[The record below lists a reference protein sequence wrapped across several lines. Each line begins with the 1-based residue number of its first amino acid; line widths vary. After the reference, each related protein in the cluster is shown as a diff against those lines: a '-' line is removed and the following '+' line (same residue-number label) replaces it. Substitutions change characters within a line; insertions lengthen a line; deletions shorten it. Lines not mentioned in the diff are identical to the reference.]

1 MKTTTKYI
9 ALFTIAVGLS
19 LTSCKET
26 KKEVAEKTTT
36 VEKAVPENLKWSE
49 RMALSI
55 MKRFPKASAVDNH
68 ARINWNYKHGLLGLS
83 FEKLY
88 QKTGN
93 EKYFEYEKGY
103 ADDLIDSTG
112 TIHGYKMEKY
122 NIDNINAGKILFFL
136 YEKTKDERYL
146 TAIKTLRKQLDSH
159 PRTKSKGL
167 WHKKIYPNQMWL
179 DGLYMGQ
186 PFYAR
191 YISEYED
198 GKNFDDVVHQFDLSY
213 KQTLDEKTGLLY
225 HAWDE
230 SKKMGWADKVT
241 GKSPNF
247 WSRSLG
253 WYVMALVDVL
263 DYLPEDHPKRDNLIG
278 YLNDLST
285 ALVKV
290 QDSTGIWYQ
299 IPDLA
304 DREGNY
310 LESSGTAMFAYAFAK
325 GVNKGYLPESF
336 KGAANKAFDGLIKE
350 LVKVDEDGEIHLTQT
365 CKGAGLGGNPYRD
378 GSFEY
383 YIGEAKRVNN
393 LHGTGP
399 FILAALELNR

>member
-1 MKTTTKYI
+1 MKNITLI
-9 ALFTIAVGLS
+9 AIIVLS
-19 LTSCKET
+19 FFTSCKEG
-26 KKEVAEKTTT
+26 KKEVVTEDTQQEVKISSS
-36 VEKAVPENLKWSE
+36 LKWSE

-55 MKRFPKASAVDNH
+55 MKRFPKASDVDNH
-68 ARINWNYKHGLLGLS
+68 KTINWNYKHGLLALS

-88 QKTGN
+88 QKTGD

-112 TIHGYKMEKY
+112 TILNYDIEKY

-136 YEKTKDERYL
+136 YEKTKDEKYL
-146 TAIKTLRKQLDSH
+146 TAIKTLRKQLENH
-159 PRTKSKGL
+159 PRTNSGGL
-167 WHKKIYPNQMWL
+167 WHKKIYPYQMWL

-191 YISEYED
+191 YIAEYED
-198 GKNFDDVVHQFDLSY
+198 GKNFDDVAHQFEVCY
-213 KQTLDEKTGLLY
+213 KQTYDEKTGLLL

-230 SKKMGWADKVT
+230 SKQMGWADKTT

-263 DYLPEDHPKRDNLIG
+263 DYFPEDHPKRQMLIQQ
-278 YLNDLST
+278 LNDLST

-290 QDSTGIWYQ
+290 QDKSGIWYQ
-299 IPDLA
+299 VPNFP

-325 GVNKGYLPESF
+325 GVRKGYLPSEF
-336 KGAANKAFDGLIKE
+336 KDVANKAFDGLVKE
-350 LVKVDEDGEIHLTQT
+350 LVKVDDNGEVHLTQT

-378 GSFEY
+378 ASFEY

>member
-1 MKTTTKYI
+1 MKFNSI
-9 ALFTIAVGLS
+9 VFGLS
-19 LTSCKET
+19 FLFIGIGCKTEN
-26 KKEVAEKTTT
+26 KEVKK
-36 VEKAVPENLKWSE
+36 VEKDMISTNIPDDIKWSE

-55 MKRFPKASAVDNH
+55 MKRFPKASDVDNH
-68 ARINWNYKHGLLGLS
+68 EKINWNYKHGLLALA

-88 QKTGN
+88 QETGK
-93 EKYFEYEKGY
+93 EKYFMYEKGY

-112 TIHGYKMEKY
+112 TILNYEIEKY

-146 TAIKTLRKQLDSH
+146 TALKTLRGQLDNH
-159 PRTKSKGL
+159 PRTNAGGF
-167 WHKKIYPNQMWL
+167 WHKKIYPYQMWL

-191 YISEYED
+191 YIAEFED
-198 GKNFDDVVHQFDLSY
+198 GKNFDDVVHQFNVSY
-213 KQTLDEKTGLLY
+213 KNTYDEKTGLLL

-230 SKKMGWADKVT
+230 SKQMDWADKET

-263 DYLPEDHPKRDNLIG
+263 DYLPKDHPEREILIG
-278 YLNDLST
+278 YLNSLSS

-290 QDSTGIWYQ
+290 QDTSGIWYQ
-299 IPDLA
+299 VTDQG

-310 LESSGTAMFAYAFAK
+310 LEASGTAMFIYAFAK
-325 GVNKGYLPESF
+325 GADKGYLPENF
-336 KGAANKAFDGLIKE
+336 KVVANKAFDGLINE
-350 LVKVDEDGEIHLTQT
+350 LVKVDDDGEVHLTQI

-378 GSFEY
+378 VSFEY
-383 YIGEAKRVNN
+383 YISEERRVNN

-399 FILAALELNR
+399 FILAALALDR

>member
-1 MKTTTKYI
+1 MKKI
-9 ALFTIAVGLS
+9 AIITIIVLSFFTA
-19 LTSCKET
+19 CKET
-26 KKEVAEKTTT
+26 KKEVKN
-36 VEKAVPENLKWSE
+36 PEATKVTNISKDLKWSE

-55 MKRFPKASAVDNH
+55 MKRFPKASDVDNH
-68 ARINWNYKHGLLGLS
+68 KKLKWNYKHGLLSLS

-88 QKTGN
+88 QKTGK
-93 EKYFEYEKGY
+93 EKYFLYEKGY

-112 TIHGYKMEKY
+112 TILGYKMEKY

-146 TAIKTLRKQLDSH
+146 TAINTLRKQLETH
-159 PRTKSKGL
+159 PRTNSGGL
-167 WHKKIYPNQMWL
+167 WHKKIYPYQMWL

-191 YISEYED
+191 YISEFED
-198 GKNFDDVVHQFDLSY
+198 GKNFDDVAHQFEVSY
-213 KQTLDEKTGLLY
+213 KQTFDKKTGLLL

-230 SKKMGWADKVT
+230 SKQMGWADKKT

-263 DYLPEDHPKRDNLIG
+263 DYFPENHPKRKDLIR
-278 YLNDLST
+278 YLNDLSA

-290 QDSTGIWYQ
+290 QDSSGIWYQ
-299 IPDLA
+299 VTDQGN
-304 DREGNY
+304 REGNY

-325 GVNKGYLPESF
+325 GVNKGYLPKSF
-336 KGAANKAFDGLIKE
+336 KDVANKAFDGLTRE

-383 YIGEAKRVNN
+383 YITEAKRVNN

>member
-1 MKTTTKYI
+1 MKKI
-9 ALFTIAVGLS
+9 ALIAIIILGIFTN
-19 LTSCKET
+19 CKES
-26 KKEVAEKTTT
+26 KKEVK
-36 VEKAVPENLKWSE
+36 KADVTKEITISKDLKWSE
-49 RMALSI
+49 RMAKSI
-55 MKRFPKASAVDNH
+55 MKRFPKASDVDNH
-68 ARINWNYKHGLLGLS
+68 KKINWNYKHGLLALS

-88 QKTGN
+88 QKTGD

-103 ADDLIDSTG
+103 ADDLIDKEG
-112 TIHGYKMEKY
+112 NILGYKMEKY

-146 TAIKTLRKQLDSH
+146 TAIKTLRKQLDDH
-159 PRTKSKGL
+159 PRTNSGGL

-198 GKNFDDVVHQFDLSY
+198 GKNFDDVAQQFEVCY
-213 KQTLDEKTGLLY
+213 KQTLDEKTGLLL

-230 SKKMGWADKVT
+230 SKQMGWADKKT

-263 DYLPEDHPKRDNLIG
+263 DYLPQDHPKRKMLIEQ
-278 YLNDLST
+278 LNDLST

-290 QDSTGIWYQ
+290 QDKSGIWYQ
-299 IPDLA
+299 VPNFPN
-304 DREGNY
+304 REGNY
-310 LESSGTAMFAYAFAK
+310 LEASGTAMFAYAFAK
-325 GVNKGYLPESF
+325 GVNKGYLPEGF
-336 KGAANKAFDGLIKE
+336 KVSANKAFDGLVKE
-350 LVKVDEDGEIHLTQT
+350 LIKVDEDGEIHLNQT

-378 GSFEY
+378 ASFEY
-383 YIGEAKRVNN
+383 YIGEAKRVDN

-399 FILAALELNR
+399 FILAALELDK

>member
-1 MKTTTKYI
+1 MKKI
-9 ALFTIAVGLS
+9 ILILILALSF
-19 LTSCKET
+19 TSCKTE
-26 KKEVAEKTTT
+26 KKEV
-36 VEKAVPENLKWSE
+36 EKADNAKEITISKDLKWSE

-55 MKRFPKASAVDNH
+55 MKRFPKASDVDNH
-68 ARINWNYKHGLLGLS
+68 KTINWNYKHGLLSLS

-88 QKTGN
+88 KKTGN

-103 ADDLIDSTG
+103 ADDLIDKEG
-112 TIHGYKMEKY
+112 NILGYKMEKY
-122 NIDNINAGKILFFL
+122 NIDNINAGKILFFI

-146 TAIKTLRKQLDSH
+146 TAIKTLRKQLDGH
-159 PRTKSKGL
+159 PRTKSKGF

-191 YISEYED
+191 YISEYEK
-198 GKNFDDVVHQFDLSY
+198 GKNFDDVAHQFALSY

-230 SKKMGWADKVT
+230 SKKMDWADKTT

-263 DYLPEDHPKRDNLIG
+263 DYFPEDHPKRKDLIG

-290 QDSTGIWYQ
+290 QDESGIWYQ
-299 IPDLA
+299 VPNFPN
-304 DREGNY
+304 REGNY

-325 GVNKGYLPESF
+325 GVRKGYLPLEF
-336 KGAANKAFDGLIKE
+336 KDVANKAFDGLIKE
-350 LVKVDEDGEIHLTQT
+350 LVNVDQDGEIHLTQT

-378 GSFEY
+378 ASFEY

>member
-1 MKTTTKYI
+1 MKKI
-9 ALFTIAVGLS
+9 ALITLIILGIFTN
-19 LTSCKET
+19 CKES
-26 KKEVAEKTTT
+26 KKEIK
-36 VEKAVPENLKWSE
+36 KADVSKEITISKDLKWSE
-49 RMALSI
+49 RMAKSI
-55 MKRFPKASAVDNH
+55 MKRFPKASDVDNH
-68 ARINWNYKHGLLGLS
+68 KKINWNYKHGLLALS

-88 QKTGN
+88 QKTGD

-103 ADDLIDSTG
+103 ADDLIDSSG
-112 TIHGYKMEKY
+112 VILGYKMEKY
-122 NIDNINAGKILFFL
+122 NIDNINAGKILFFM

-146 TAIKTLRKQLDSH
+146 TAIKTLRKQLDNH
-159 PRTKSKGL
+159 PRTNSGGL
-167 WHKKIYPNQMWL
+167 WHKKIYPYQMWL

-198 GKNFDDVVHQFDLSY
+198 GKNFDDVAHQFEVCY
-213 KQTLDEKTGLLY
+213 KQTFDEKTGLLL

-230 SKKMGWADKVT
+230 SKQMGWADKKT

-263 DYLPEDHPKRDNLIG
+263 DYFPQDHPKRDMLIQQ
-278 YLNDLST
+278 LNDLST
-285 ALVKV
+285 ALLKV
-290 QDSTGIWYQ
+290 QDASGIWYQ
-299 IPDLA
+299 VPNFPN
-304 DREGNY
+304 REGNY
-310 LESSGTAMFAYAFAK
+310 LESSGTAMFAYAFSK
-325 GVNKGYLPESF
+325 GVRKGYLPESF
-336 KGAANKAFDGLIKE
+336 KVAANKAFDGLVKE
-350 LVKVDEDGEIHLTQT
+350 LVTVDEDGEIHLTQT

-378 GSFEY
+378 ASYEY
-383 YIGEAKRVNN
+383 YISEAKRVNN

>member
-1 MKTTTKYI
+1 MKKITFI
-9 ALFTIAVGLS
+9 LLAVLLFTN
-19 LTSCKET
+19 CKNEKKET
-26 KKEVAEKTTT
+26 KTEEVKQEVSISKD
-36 VEKAVPENLKWSE
+36 LKWSE
-49 RMALSI
+49 RMAMSI
-55 MKRFPKASAVDNH
+55 MKRFPKASDVDNH
-68 ARINWNYKHGLLGLS
+68 ATLNWNYKHGLLCLS

-88 QKTGN
+88 KATGN

-112 TIHGYKMEKY
+112 TILNYDLKKY

-136 YEKTKDERYL
+136 YEKTKDDRYL
-146 TAIKTLRKQLDSH
+146 TAIKTLRKQLETH
-159 PRTKSKGL
+159 PRTNSGGL
-167 WHKKIYPNQMWL
+167 WHKKIYPYQMWL

-186 PFYAR
+186 PFMAR
-191 YISEYED
+191 YISEFED
-198 GKNFDDVVHQFDLSY
+198 GKNFDDVAHQFAESY
-213 KQTLDEKTGLLY
+213 KHTLDKETGLLF

-230 SKKMGWADKVT
+230 SKQMDWADKET

-263 DYLPEDHPKRDNLIG
+263 DYFPENHPRRGELIG

-290 QDSTGIWYQ
+290 QDTSGIWYQ
-299 IPDLA
+299 VPNFPN
-304 DREGNY
+304 REGNY

-325 GVNKGYLPESF
+325 GARKGYLPEHF
-336 KGAANKAFDGLIKE
+336 KTVANKAFDGLVKE
-350 LVKVDEDGEIHLTQT
+350 LVKVDDDGEVHLTQT

-378 GSFEY
+378 ASFEY

-399 FILAALELNR
+399 FILAALELDK

>member
-1 MKTTTKYI
+1 MKKTAI
-9 ALFTIAVGLS
+9 AFVLAIFIF
-19 LTSCKET
+19 TSCKR
-26 KKEVAEKTTT
+26 KQKEEQTEGVKQEVTISKD
-36 VEKAVPENLKWSE
+36 LKWSE

-55 MKRFPKASAVDNH
+55 MKRFPKASDVDNH
-68 ARINWNYKHGLLGLS
+68 KTINWNYKHGLLCLS

-112 TIHGYKMEKY
+112 TILNYDIEKY
-122 NIDNINAGKILFFL
+122 NIDNINAGKILFLL
-136 YEKTKDERYL
+136 YEKTKDEKYK

-159 PRTKSKGL
+159 PRTKSGGL
-167 WHKKIYPNQMWL
+167 WHKKIYPYQMWL

-186 PFYAR
+186 PFMAR

-198 GKNFDDVVHQFDLSY
+198 GKNFDDVAHQFAESY
-213 KQTLDEKTGLLY
+213 KHTLDEKTGLLF

-230 SKKMGWADKVT
+230 SKAMDWADKET

-263 DYLPEDHPKRDNLIG
+263 DYFPQDHPRRGELIG
-278 YLNDLST
+278 YLNDLSM

-290 QDSTGIWYQ
+290 QDESGIWYQ
-299 IPDLA
+299 VPNFP

-325 GVNKGYLPESF
+325 GVRKGYLPESF
-336 KGAANKAFDGLIKE
+336 NAVANKAFDGLVKE
-350 LVKVDEDGEIHLTQT
+350 LIKVDEDGEVHLTQT
-365 CKGAGLGGNPYRD
+365 CKGAGLGGDPYRD
-378 GSFEY
+378 ASYEY
-383 YIGEAKRVNN
+383 YISEAKRVNN

-399 FILAALELNR
+399 FILAALELDR

>member
-1 MKTTTKYI
+1 MKKITL
-9 ALFTIAVGLS
+9 ALLIVTCFF
-19 LTSCKET
+19 TSCKEE
-26 KKEVAEKTTT
+26 KKEVVIANNKKELKISDS
-36 VEKAVPENLKWSE
+36 LKWSE

-55 MKRFPKASAVDNH
+55 MKRFPKASDVDNH
-68 ARINWNYKHGLLGLS
+68 KALNWNYKHGLLALS

-88 QKTGN
+88 KETGN
-93 EKYFEYEKGY
+93 EKYYEYEKGY

-112 TIHGYKMEKY
+112 TILNYDIEKY

-136 YEKTKDERYL
+136 YEKTKDEKYL
-146 TAIKTLRKQLDSH
+146 TAIKTLRKQLENH
-159 PRTKSKGL
+159 PRTKSGGL
-167 WHKKIYPNQMWL
+167 WHKKIYPYQMWL

-191 YISEYED
+191 YIAEFED
-198 GKNFDDVVHQFDLSY
+198 GKNFDDVAQQFEVCY
-213 KQTLDEKTGLLY
+213 RQTLDEKTGLLL

-230 SKKMGWADKVT
+230 SKQMGWADKTT

-263 DYLPEDHPKRDNLIG
+263 DYFPVDHQKRGMLIQQ
-278 YLNDLST
+278 LNDLST

-290 QDSTGIWYQ
+290 QDASGIWYQ
-299 IPDLA
+299 VPNFPG
-304 DREGNY
+304 REGNY

-325 GVNKGYLPESF
+325 GVKKGYLPSEF
-336 KGAANKAFDGLIKE
+336 NDVANKAFDGLVKE
-350 LVKVDEDGEIHLTQT
+350 LVKVDKDGEVHLTQT

-378 GSFEY
+378 ASYEY
-383 YIGEAKRVNN
+383 YINEAKRVNN

>member
-1 MKTTTKYI
+1 MKKT
-9 ALFTIAVGLS
+9 ALAILMVTCLF
-19 LTSCKET
+19 TSCKDQ
-26 KKEVAEKTTT
+26 KKEVVNENTKTEIKISDT
-36 VEKAVPENLKWSE
+36 LKWSE

-55 MKRFPKASAVDNH
+55 MKRFPKASDVDNH
-68 ARINWNYKHGLLGLS
+68 ETLNWNYKHGLLALS

-88 QKTGN
+88 LETGN

-112 TIHGYKMEKY
+112 TILNYDIEKY
-122 NIDNINAGKILFFL
+122 NIDNINAGKTLFFL
-136 YEKTKDERYL
+136 YEKTKDEKYL
-146 TAIKTLRKQLDSH
+146 TAIKTLRKQLENH
-159 PRTKSKGL
+159 PRTKSGGL
-167 WHKKIYPNQMWL
+167 WHKKIYPYQMWL

-191 YISEYED
+191 YIAEFED
-198 GKNFDDVVHQFDLSY
+198 GKNFDDVAHQFEVCY
-213 KQTLDEKTGLLY
+213 KQTLDKKTGLLL

-230 SKKMGWADKVT
+230 SKQMQWADKTT

-263 DYLPEDHPKRDNLIG
+263 DYFPRDHSKRGMLIQQ
-278 YLNDLST
+278 LNDLST
-285 ALVKV
+285 ALMKV
-290 QDSTGIWYQ
+290 QDASGIWYQ
-299 IPDLA
+299 VPNFPE
-304 DREGNY
+304 REGNY

-325 GVNKGYLPESF
+325 GVKKGYLPSDF
-336 KGAANKAFDGLIKE
+336 NDVANKAFDGLVKE
-350 LVKVDEDGEIHLTQT
+350 LVKVDQDGKVHLTQT

-378 GSFEY
+378 ASYEY
-383 YIGEAKRVNN
+383 YVSEAKKVNN

-399 FILAALELNR
+399 FILAALELSR